1 MLLDRIGI
9 HNLHK
14 NLIYPRLQ
22 KEVTGMVVI
31 TSNRCVIETI
41 HFVSYFY
48 ELVEELPILKQ
59 G

>member
-1 MLLDRIGI
+1 
-9 HNLHK
+9 
-14 NLIYPRLQ
+14 
-22 KEVTGMVVI
+22 MVVI